1 MARTIL
7 DIDGIPVEREETPAS
22 ADELARMMK
31 DAYGA
36 GLSMVARGGGTKL
49 HLGNIPGSA
58 RLALCTGQLHGV
70 VEYEPG
76 NLTVSVRAG
85 TVLDDLQRI
94 LRAENQFLPLDPP
107 CPDRATIGGLVA
119 CNSSGPIRFRYGT
132 VRDML
137 IGIRMVHA
145 DGTQTKA
152 GGKLVKNVTGYD
164 MCKLYAGSLGTLG
177 IISELTFKVQPRSEA
192 AATVTVAYPSLRA
205 ALEATQVFL
214 RADLMPDAMEAVNRD
229 AFEAMNGSAGPDPW
243 LLLIRFGE
251 TEEAVR
257 WQVDRIREIA
267 PAGGRTVLYVL
278 DTQESGDFW
287 QRAASAREGAGNGNE
302 LLLKCSVLYR
312 AVADIECRMS
322 EMGQRLQARTLLFCH
337 AGTSILYGRYDW
349 PQESCDAGDLRREI
363 TELRRH
369 CAASGGHLVVEKVRP
384 EVKQGLDVWGYQAP
398 AVEMML
404 RIKKQ
409 FDPKGLLNPGRFV
422 GGI

>member
-1 MARTIL
+1 
-7 DIDGIPVEREETPAS
+7 
-22 ADELARMMK
+22 
-31 DAYGA
+31 
-36 GLSMVARGGGTKL
+36 
-49 HLGNIPGSA
+49 
-58 RLALCTGQLHGV
+58 
-70 VEYEPG
+70 
-76 NLTVSVRAG
+76 
-85 TVLDDLQRI
+85 
-94 LRAENQFLPLDPP
+94 
-107 CPDRATIGGLVA
+107 
-119 CNSSGPIRFRYGT
+119 
-132 VRDML
+132 
-137 IGIRMVHA
+137 
-145 DGTQTKA
+145 
-152 GGKLVKNVTGYD
+152 
-164 MCKLYAGSLGTLG
+164 
-177 IISELTFKVQPRSEA
+177 
-192 AATVTVAYPSLRA
+192 LRA

-257 WQVDRIREIA
+257 WQLDRIREIA
-267 PAGGRTVLYVL
+267 PAGGRTVLNVL
-278 DTQESGDFW
+278 DTRESGDFW
-287 QRAASAREGAGNGNE
+287 QRAASARESAGNGNE

-337 AGTSILYGRYDW
+337 AGTSILYGPYDW
-349 PQESCDAGDLRREI
+349 PQEGCDAGDLRREI

-398 AVEMML
+398 AVEMMR